1 MKAMKRE
8 EQKKL
13 FSEWTEDYAARREE
27 NRRER
32 ECVSSAGPRESWPSE
47 IAKANR
53 QKPAGKD
60 QEKSSGN
67 EIANGHEDGHSM

>member
-1 MKAMKRE
+1 MTGV

-13 FSEWTEDYAARREE
+13 FREWTKDYAARREE
-27 NRRER
+27 DRRER
-32 ECVSSAGPRESWPSE
+32 EGVSSAGPRESWPSE

-60 QEKSSGN
+60 QEKCSGN
-67 EIANGHEDGHSM
+67 DKANSHDAGHSM